1 MEKMTII
8 DGMVWIDEI
17 DSWVSTE
24 DYKEYIEYNKK

>member
-1 MEKMTII
+1 MTII

-24 DYKEYIEYNKK
+24 DYKEYNKNEYND

>member
-1 MEKMTII
+1 MTII

-24 DYKEYIEYNKK
+24 EYEEHIEYNKK